1 MFVKSFL
8 NVVSLLVIA
17 GSTVVAFAGSEQKS
31 PYVDAEGYCVVDI
44 HPSNPQPK
52 YVQQKVIDVP
62 DIKGHVVRIYE
73 IEQKIKN
80 TKLCNGDSLVLVHW
94 YGMRDHIDHDGSI
107 SGYDIYTTEKGDQLF
122 FKITGNSQRKVGE
135 DLADEHVTG
144 RIIGGT
150 GALAAVEGGYQE
162 VGKHNRHKKLIKP
175 IMQRLRYKIVAKDA
189 KK

>member
-17 GSTVVAFAGSEQKS
+17 ASTGVVFADSHQKS

-44 HPSNPQPK
+44 DPSNPEK

-73 IEQKIKN
+73 SEQKIKN
-80 TKLCNGDSLVLVHW
+80 TQLCNGDSLISRRS
-94 YGMRDHIDHDGSI
+94 YYMTDFIDYDGSA
-107 SGYDIYTTEKGDQLF
+107 SGYIIFNTEKGDQF
-122 FKITGNSQRKVGE
+122 FLKVTGNSQKKVGE
-135 DLADEHVTG
+135 DLADGQATG

-150 GALAAVEGGYQE
+150 GALVAAEGDYQSIT
-162 VGKHNRHKKLIKP
+162 KFNRNKGVIQP
-175 IMQRLRYKIVAKDA
+175 IMKKLRYKIVAKDA

>member
-1 MFVKSFL
+1 MLEKSFL

-17 GSTVVAFAGSEQKS
+17 LSTGVVFADSEQKS
-31 PYVDAEGYCVVDI
+31 PYVDDDGYCVIDLN
-44 HPSNPQPK
+44 PSNLPR

-73 IEQKIKN
+73 VEQKIKN

-94 YGMRDHIDHDGSI
+94 YGMRDYIDHGGSI

-122 FKITGNSQRKVGE
+122 FKITGNSQKKAGE
-135 DLADEHVTG
+135 DLADEQVTG

-150 GALAAVEGGYQE
+150 GALIAVEGDYQE
-162 VGKHNRHKKLIKP
+162 EGKHNRHKKLIK
-175 IMQRLRYKIVAKDA
+175 QRLRYKIVDKDA

>member
-17 GSTVVAFAGSEQKS
+17 GSTGVAFAGSEQKS
-31 PYVDAEGYCVVDI
+31 PYVDDDGYCVIDLN
-44 HPSNPQPK
+44 PSNLPR

-94 YGMRDHIDHDGSI
+94 YGMRDHIDHGGSI